1 MSGLADTLRVS
12 ASKSLAA
19 ASDSPSPR
27 WLEAIRW
34 RGSSVN
40 EGGNA
45 GAMGSGKAAAAAK
58 PTRAAGGG
66 ITPPDDAGSALRW
79 TQAAKPLPMASA
91 DKKARAKPAHRS
103 PVARGHDRGRDH
115 RERGRGGGEA
125 GPPDEHKGGEPGP
138 RPQQAAASGREAR
151 RARTSRHPS
160 NKPGGSPEGLDRRA
174 MLGGAVATTR
184 PHGAGSAQTRGIG
197 KRKPTKK
204 PAGGKAPSG
213 HHAGRKAGGGMAIG
227 GSASGGT
234 RPGGASRPA
243 RGRRKPRAP
252 SLTTSTAIQ
261 TKRDSPTSVI
271 PQPE

>member
-1 MSGLADTLRVS
+1 MRRA
-12 ASKSLAA
+12 
-19 ASDSPSPR
+19 
-27 WLEAIRW
+27 
-34 RGSSVN
+34 RGRG
-40 EGGNA
+40 E
-45 GAMGSGKAAAAAK
+45 
-58 PTRAAGGG
+58 RQG
-66 ITPPDDAGSALRW
+66 ITPPDDAGSAKRW
-79 TQAAKPLPMASA
+79 TQAAQPLPMAAA

-138 RPQQAAASGREAR
+138 RPQQAATSGREAR
-151 RARTSRHPS
+151 RARTSRRQS

-174 MLGGAVATTR
+174 MLGGAAATTR

-213 HHAGRKAGGGMAIG
+213 HHAGRKAGGGRAIG

-252 SLTTSTAIQ
+252 SLMTSTAIQ